1 MRFLCYISF
10 AVVLIVSC
18 YSGTEQTDSDNDST
32 SVVVR
37 LIDDARSVLDADDAD
52 SAFSLLLKAE
62 PYLSGCGSNEVR
74 YDYHD
79 MMARLYERKN
89 LFSMQERVLQKKLAD
104 AAGTD
109 GLPKQAT
116 TYYELGVSRF
126 AQADIPGAVASL
138 NDALSHSPIDSVSF
152 MAQCYVMLGQVYL
165 QTDNTDSLQWAL
177 NQALT
182 ADSTISAQPVYR
194 LAEVYSLY
202 GQGEK
207 QAAADKI
214 NGYLPSSPLYARIEL
229 LNLLATIHEE
239 QGNLNRSL
247 SDLRQIIACN
257 DSAAQIEASE
267 NTAKIHRLRHEEQM
281 KSARLEQDRLRA
293 ESRARTMTLVG
304 LLAVA
309 LAAGVLLSV
318 WFARRAVRARQ
329 SELEALSLAEDAQA
343 REAEVRSMNQELQQ
357 RYYSHLYAI
366 LLPILNAKR
375 TKTGFI
381 DLNEKSWRL
390 IEENT
395 DMVLPNF
402 TSMLRKNHPSLADDD
417 VRFCCLVVMQVPNPV
432 IASVYGI
439 APSSVSVRKQ
449 RMKKKLDEAI
459 ANETLEHYLS
469 KYSL

>member
-1 MRFLCYISF
+1 MRFLCYISI
-10 AVVLIVSC
+10 AVVLMVSC
-18 YSGTEQTDSDNDST
+18 YSGDDQSRGDNDST

-37 LIDDARSVLDADDAD
+37 MTADARTALDADDAD

-62 PYLSGCGSNEVR
+62 PYLTGCSSDGVR

-79 MMARLYERKN
+79 LMARLYESKN

-104 AAGTD
+104 AKGTD
-109 GLPKQAT
+109 RLAKQAV
-116 TYYELGVSRF
+116 TYYELGVSHF
-126 AQADIPGAVASL
+126 AQEDFPEAVASL
-138 NDALSHSPIDSVSF
+138 NEALSHSPTDSVSF

-165 QTDNTDSLQWAL
+165 QTEDNDSLQWAL
-177 NQALT
+177 RQAFS
-182 ADSTISAQPVYR
+182 ADTTIASQPVYR
-194 LAEVYSLY
+194 LAEVYMLY
-202 GQGEK
+202 GRGEK

-214 NGYLPSSPLYARIEL
+214 TGYLPSSPLYARIEL

-239 QGNLNRSL
+239 QGDLTQSL

-281 KSARLEQDRLRA
+281 KSAQLEQERLRA
-293 ESRARTMTLVG
+293 ETRARTMTLVG

-309 LAAGVLLSV
+309 VAVGVLLSV
-318 WFARRAVRARQ
+318 WLARRAVRARQ
-329 SELEALSLAEDAQA
+329 SELKALSLAEDALA

-395 DMVLPNF
+395 DMVLPKF

-417 VRFCCLVVMQVPNPV
+417 VRFCCLVAMQVPNPV
-432 IASVYGI
+432 IANVYGI

-449 RMKKKLDEAI
+449 RMKKKLDESI
-459 ANETLEHYLS
+459 ANETLEQYLS